1 MNYALAKELKDAG
14 FPFISCIGRPEMA
27 TSIFQNPDLPDI
39 PVPTIEELCGALG
52 DKLQAIVRRRSGY
65 WVATHTSSGL
75 EGDGQDPYEA
85 LARLWLLTKD
95 E

>member
-1 MNYALAKELKDAG
+1 M
-14 FPFISCIGRPEMA
+14 RA
-27 TSIFQNPDLPDI
+27 TASRSHPSLPDI
-39 PVPTIEELCGALG
+39 PIPTLEELCSALG

-65 WVATHTSSGL
+65 WIATHTDSSA
-75 EGDGQDPYEA
+75 EGEGHDPYEA

>member
-1 MNYALAKELKDAG
+1 MNYTLAKELEDAG
-14 FPFISCIGRPEMA
+14 FPYISRIGRPKMA
-27 TSIFQNPDLPDI
+27 ISMFEHPDLPDI
-39 PVPTIEELCGALG
+39 PIPMLEELCGALG

-65 WVATHTSSGL
+65 WVATHTSSSL
-75 EGDGQDPYEA
+75 EGDGEDPYEA